1 MSSTPAAPS
10 DPGAGQFAGRV
21 AVITGGARGQGRS
34 HAVELARQGADI
46 ALVDRCAD
54 LGTVTYP
61 LATPEDLAETVRL
74 VEAEGRRCVATTA
87 DVRDLG
93 AMLAFVDGVVDDLG
107 SVDILV
113 ANAGVSTLGSIF
125 DLDADGWSETVDV
138 NLTGVFNAMRAVAPH
153 MRRSRWGRIVAI
165 SSMMGRSAN
174 PLIPAYCAS
183 KWGVIGLTK
192 SVAHEMAHVGVTANV
207 VAPGNI
213 STDMIHN
220 DMLYG
225 LMRPDLEHPTRD
237 DVAGVMATLHVQPVP
252 WLEAEEITAAVV
264 FLCSEGAR
272 HITGSVIDVDAGA
285 SARFTA

>member
-1 MSSTPAAPS
+1 M
-10 DPGAGQFAGRV
+10 
-21 AVITGGARGQGRS
+21 
-34 HAVELARQGADI
+34 ELARQGADI

-54 LGTVTYP
+54 LDSVTYP
-61 LATPEDLAETVRL
+61 LATPDDLAETARL
-74 VEAEGRRCVATTA
+74 VEAEGRRCVTA
-87 DVRDLG
+87 ITDVRDLA
-93 AMLAFVDGVVDDLG
+93 AMTAFVDGVVEELG

-125 DLDADGWSETVDV
+125 ELDAAGWSETVDV
-138 NLTGVFNAMRAVAPH
+138 NLTGVFNSMRAVAPH
-153 MRRSRWGRIVAI
+153 MRRNRWGRIIGI
-165 SSMMGRSAN
+165 SSMMGRSSN

-192 SVAHEMAHVGVTANV
+192 SVAHEMAHCGVTANV
-207 VAPGNI
+207 IAPGNT

-220 DMLYG
+220 EMLYN
-225 LMRPDLEHPTRD
+225 LMRPDVAEPTRE
-237 DVAGVMATLHVQPVP
+237 DVAPVMATLHVQPVP
-252 WLEAEEITAAVV
+252 WLEPEEVTAAVV

>member
-1 MSSTPAAPS
+1 MSEHAASGPS
-10 DPGAGQFAGRV
+10 ADGQFAGRV

-54 LGTVTYP
+54 LDTVTYP
-61 LATPEDLAETVRL
+61 LATPEDLAETAHL
-74 VEAEGRRCVATTA
+74 VEAEDRRCVVATA
-87 DVRDLG
+87 DVRDLA
-93 AMLAFVDGVVDDLG
+93 AMLAFVDGVVVDLG

-125 DLDADGWSETVDV
+125 DLDAAGWSETVDT

-153 MRRSRWGRIVAI
+153 MRRNRWGRIVGI

-192 SVAHEMAHVGVTANV
+192 SVAHEMAHFGVTANV
-207 VAPGNI
+207 IAPGNI
-213 STDMIHN
+213 STDMVHN
-220 DMLYG
+220 DMLYR
-225 LMRPDLEHPTRD
+225 LMRPDVEEPTRE
-237 DVAGVMATLHVQPVP
+237 DVAPVMASLHVQPVP
-252 WLEAEEITAAVV
+252 WLEPDEVTAAVV

>member
-1 MSSTPAAPS
+1 MSEQAASGSST
-10 DPGAGQFAGRV
+10 DGQFAGRV
-21 AVITGGARGQGRS
+21 ALVTGGARGQGRS
-34 HAVELARQGADI
+34 HAVALAREGADI

-54 LGTVTYP
+54 LGTVSYP
-61 LATPEDLAETVRL
+61 LGTTEDLAETVRL
-74 VEAEGRRCVATTA
+74 VEAEGRRCVTAIA
-87 DVRDLG
+87 DVRDLDAMVAFSG
-93 AMLAFVDGVVDDLG
+93 AVVEELG

-125 DLDADGWSETVDV
+125 DLEAAGWSETVDT
-138 NLTGVFNAMRAVAPH
+138 NLTGVFNAIRAVAPH
-153 MRRSRWGRIVAI
+153 MRRSRWGRIIGI

-192 SVAHEMAHVGVTANV
+192 SVAHEMAHFGVTANV

-220 DMLYG
+220 EMLYT
-225 LMRPDLEHPTRD
+225 LMRPDVPRPTRE
-237 DVAGVMATLHVQPVP
+237 DVAPVMASLHVQPVP
-252 WLEAEEITAAVV
+252 WLEPEEVTAAVL

>member
-1 MSSTPAAPS
+1 MSERTASGQS
-10 DPGAGQFAGRV
+10 EAGQFAGRV

-34 HAVELARQGADI
+34 HAVELARRGADI

-74 VEAEGRRCVATTA
+74 VEAEGRRCVTAIA
-87 DVRDLG
+87 DVRHLDDV
-93 AMLAFVDGVVDDLG
+93 LAAVDGVVEELG
-107 SVDILV
+107 SADILV

-125 DLDADGWSETVDV
+125 DLDATGWAETVDT

-153 MRRSRWGRIVAI
+153 MRRNRWGRIIGI

-174 PLIPAYCAS
+174 PMIAAYCAS

-192 SVAHEMAHVGVTANV
+192 SVAHEVAHFGVTANV
-207 VAPGNI
+207 IAPGNV

-220 DMLYG
+220 EMLYR
-225 LMRPDLEHPTRD
+225 LMRPDLKHPTRE
-237 DVAGVMATLHVQPVP
+237 DVAPVMATLHVQPVP
-252 WLEAEEITAAVV
+252 WLEPDEVTAAVV
-264 FLCSEGAR
+264 YLCSDGAR
-272 HITGSVIDVDAGA
+272 HVTGTVIDVDAGA

>member
-1 MSSTPAAPS
+1 MSDRAA
-10 DPGAGQFAGRV
+10 GTEGEFAGRV
-21 AVITGGARGQGRS
+21 AVVTGGARGQGRS
-34 HAVELARQGADI
+34 HALELARRGADI
-46 ALVDRCAD
+46 AVIDRCAD

-61 LATPEDLAETVRL
+61 LSTPDDLAETVRL
-74 VEAEGRRCVATTA
+74 VEAQGRRCVAATA
-87 DVRDLG
+87 DVRDLD
-93 AMLAFVDGVVDDLG
+93 AVLAFVDGVAEDLG

-125 DLDADGWSETVDV
+125 DLDAVGWAETVDT
-138 NLTGVFNAMRAVAPH
+138 NLTGVFNAMRAAAPH
-153 MRRSRWGRIVAI
+153 LRRNRWGRIVAI

-174 PLIPAYCAS
+174 PMIPAYCAS

-192 SVAHEMAHVGVTANV
+192 SVAHEMAHCGVTANV
-207 VAPGNI
+207 VAPGNV

-220 DMLYG
+220 GTLYH
-225 LMRPDLEHPTRD
+225 LMRPDLEAPTREE
-237 DVAGVMATLHVQPVP
+237 VAPVMAALHVQPVP
-252 WLEAEEITAAVV
+252 WLEPDEVTAAVV